1 MSKKLTSFL
10 LVTLYLLSNTVFAVT
25 KVTLSDVHIC
35 CMTCQEAIE
44 HAVLGVK
51 GANVSVDRDTNS
63 VAISAS
69 DDTVVQAALD
79 AVANAGFYGKSDNAN
94 VAIKAAAMDGK
105 SSSAE
110 FVGFHNCCG
119 GCSAAIEEAVKSIAG
134 VQTVAVSKRSCLV
147 KGNFNEASVL
157 KAINNAGFS
166 ALVKK

>member
-1 MSKKLTSFL
+1 
-10 LVTLYLLSNTVFAVT
+10 
-25 KVTLSDVHIC
+25 
-35 CMTCQEAIE
+35 MTCQEAIE

-51 GANVSVDRDTNS
+51 GANVSVDRDTYS
-63 VAISAS
+63 VAISAN
-69 DDTVVQAALD
+69 DDAVVQAAVD
-79 AVANAGFYGKSDNAN
+79 AVANAGFYGKSDNNN
-94 VAIKAAAMDGK
+94 VAIKAAAVDGK

-119 GCSAAIEEAVKSIAG
+119 GCSAAIEEAVKSVAG

-166 ALVKK
+166 ASVKN

>member
-1 MSKKLTSFL
+1 MSKNLTSFL
-10 LVTLYLLSNTVFAVT
+10 SVTLYLLSNTVFAIT

-35 CMTCQEAIE
+35 CVTCQEAIE

-51 GANVSVDRDTNS
+51 GANVSVDRDTYS
-63 VAISAS
+63 VAISAN
-69 DDTVVQAALD
+69 DDAVVQAAVN
-79 AVANAGFYGKSDNAN
+79 AVANAGFYGKSDNN
-94 VAIKAAAMDGK
+94 KVAIKTAELDGK

-119 GCSAAIEEAVKSIAG
+119 GCSAAIEEAVKSVAG
-134 VQTVAVSKRSCLV
+134 VQTATVSKRSCLV

-166 ALVKK
+166 ALLKK